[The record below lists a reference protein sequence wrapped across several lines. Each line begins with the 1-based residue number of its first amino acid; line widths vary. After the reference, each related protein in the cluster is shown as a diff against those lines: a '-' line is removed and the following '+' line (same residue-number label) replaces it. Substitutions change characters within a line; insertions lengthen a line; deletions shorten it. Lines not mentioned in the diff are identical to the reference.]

1 MENPNQKAM
10 DGLLNDIAET
20 LKMIETQKGPIKP
33 IENGEVVLG
42 QVEMIKDIVVM
53 VNEFLAQFQPPE
65 GTEIDLSQM
74 SSDKKQFLL
83 KARDVENEAK
93 ILDKAFSS
101 ALKKSKKEK
110 KSAKGKKGG
119 GQGQQVKERKKLF
132 KTLGGDKK
140 WIPL

>member
-1 MENPNQKAM
+1 MDNPNQKAM

-20 LKMIETQKGPIKP
+20 LKMIETHEGPIKP
-33 IENGEVVLG
+33 IPNEEVVLG
-42 QVEMIKDIVVM
+42 QVEMVKDIVVM
-53 VNEFLAQFQPPE
+53 VNEFLAKFQPPE

-74 SSDKKQFLL
+74 SSNKKQFLL
-83 KARDVENEAK
+83 KAKDVEKEAK

-132 KTLGGDKK
+132 KSIGGDKK